1 MPKVTGQRVDA
12 AERDAAALEL
22 RAAGLSFRAIGR
34 QLGCGTTTA
43 YKRVSR
49 GLDRIVAEPAD
60 RVRALELHRLDQ
72 LQAAATA
79 TLHARHVLVQGGR
92 PVLDPA
98 SGDPYPDHG
107 PTLHAIAALLRIA
120 ERRARL
126 LGLDQPTRVD
136 AQVRGEVYSL
146 SAIDEELGRLQ
157 VELAAL
163 GPPQPPAAEQ
173 LPGTPPAAPAS
184 TVAPVDV
191 GALVADVL
199 DLALDAARVPTVQ
212 REAAYRAA
220 AARLEEVDQP

>member
-43 YKRVSR
+43 YKRVGR

-60 RVRALELHRLDQ
+60 RVRALELNRLDQ

-136 AQVRGEVYSL
+136 AQVRGQVYSV

-163 GPPQPPAAEQ
+163 DPPSPPAAEQ
-173 LPGTPPAAPAS
+173 LTEPPAPPAS
-184 TVAPVDV
+184 APAPVDV
-191 GALVADVL
+191 GGLVADVL